1 MVYVILNINGDII
14 GVANSELKA
23 VFIYEERYSEIEYP
37 ENTESDFDKFEY
49 LKSIDRIRA
58 FPLNRFVYQ

>member
-1 MVYVILNINGDII
+1 MVYVVLNINGDII

-23 VFIYEERYSEIEYP
+23 VFIYEERYGDIEYP

-49 LKSIDRIRA
+49 LKSIYRIRV